1 MYSWYVFGYDTSK
14 NDYRMFKVVR
24 MKNISLTKELFQ
36 SNDNIADLL
45 SDFEK
50 RRNQTNITVVL
61 SYKKEID
68 TLVNEYFKGEIVEI
82 VNECFIREIQ
92 IKENDFIT
100 FSILLG
106 LCDKVKILSPQKYK
120 EKVLAH
126 ISEIKKN
133 FT

>member
-1 MYSWYVFGYDTSK
+1 MIKSTHPIICGLSVTTEKSTSGS
-14 NDYRMFKVVR
+14 V
-24 MKNISLTKELFQ
+24 
-36 SNDNIADLL
+36 

>member
-1 MYSWYVFGYDTSK
+1 
-14 NDYRMFKVVR
+14 MFKVVR

-68 TLVNEYFKGEIVEI
+68 TLVNEYFKGEIV
-82 VNECFIREIQ
+82 NECFIREIQ